1 MVQVRDHVGIKM
13 TIPLEIRGLHFSYE
27 KRGPSIIDGIDLAAG
42 KGGITSILGLSG
54 CGKSTLCYCMCGI
67 IPHIYE
73 GILSGEVLIFG
84 KPASR
89 MRLPLIF
96 TRVGIVFQD
105 PDTQLF
111 SPTVE
116 DEIAFGPENLCL
128 DRLEIGQRIDECLKI
143 TGMSRYRLAHPEKLS
158 GGQKQLI
165 AIASVLALR
174 PEIMIFDE
182 SLSQIDSEG
191 KARIKD
197 TILELRDR
205 KKTIIMVEHDLE
217 NLAIADRVFFM
228 EKGRLREIDK
238 NRKGDAIGLFRGR

>member
-1 MVQVRDHVGIKM
+1 M
-13 TIPLEIRGLHFSYE
+13 TIPLEIRGLYFSYE
-27 KRGPSIIDGIDLAAG
+27 EKGSRIIDGIDLAAE
-42 KGGITSILGLSG
+42 KGGIISVLGLSG

-89 MRLPLIF
+89 MKLPLIF

-128 DRLEIGQRIDECLKI
+128 DRSQIGQRIDECLKI

-165 AIASVLALR
+165 AIASVLALE
-174 PEIMIFDE
+174 PEIIIFDE
-182 SLSQIDSEG
+182 SLSQVDSEG

-205 KKTIIMVEHDLE
+205 GKTIIMVEHDLD
-217 NLAIADRVFFM
+217 NLDIADRAFFM
-228 EKGRLREIDK
+228 GEGRLKEIDK
-238 NRKGDAIGLFRGR
+238 NRAGDAVDLFRGR